1 MLCSF
6 ALCNDNSSEHAS
18 VDVKSSGNVL
28 SIHSI
33 SFLGTAGNWL
43 HVSKEHEFVKE
54 FQVFDQGKIYKKR
67 LISTSSKG
75 IYREAGNQGA
85 GSSFG
90 HYFHRKHIPLF
101 FHASSKFFSVAA

>member
-1 MLCSF
+1 MFVRS
-6 ALCNDNSSEHAS
+6 CNYNSSEHSS
-18 VDVKSSGNVL
+18 VHVKSSGNVL

-33 SFLGTAGNWL
+33 VSVLGAAGNWL

-101 FHASSKFFSVAA
+101 FHTSSKFLSLAA